1 MMLAALHT
9 ELPQALPPSLEPSG
23 VDATHQ
29 ALSELIEG
37 LIESDG
43 AAFPSRFQAL
53 LALMRLHVAEEGG
66 LMRASRYPGIAEHE
80 GEHHRVLG
88 ELVQLNL
95 SIKRGHIALA
105 RAYVKDG
112 LAPWFDLHMAT
123 MDAALMAHL
132 ERQAG

>member
-1 MMLAALHT
+1 MLAAPHP
-9 ELPQALPPSLEPSG
+9 EAAQALPPSPEPGG

-29 ALSELIEG
+29 ALAELIEG
-37 LIESDG
+37 LIEADS
-43 AAFPSRFQAL
+43 AAFPTRFQAL

-88 ELVQLNL
+88 DLVQLNL
-95 SIKRGHIALA
+95 SLKRGRIALV

-112 LAPWFDLHMAT
+112 LAPWFDLHLAT
-123 MDAALMAHL
+123 MDAALTAHL
-132 ERQAG
+132 ERRAG

>member
-1 MMLAALHT
+1 MMLAALQA
-9 ELPQALPPSLEPSG
+9 EPVLPLEASG

-29 ALSELIEG
+29 ALAELIEG
-37 LIESDG
+37 LIDSDNQT
-43 AAFPSRFQAL
+43 FPGRFQAM

-80 GEHHRVLG
+80 SEHHRVLG

-95 SIKRGHIALA
+95 SIKRGRVALA

-123 MDAALMAHL
+123 MDAALSAHL
-132 ERQAG
+132 DAEADARL